1 MLRMARKIV
10 EYRLVEVEDVEF
22 LRLPVPAPSRL
33 ADT

>member
-10 EYRLVEVEDVEF
+10 EYRLVEIVDVEF
-22 LRLPVPAPSRL
+22 LRLVVSDPSCL